1 MELGAEAI
9 LYAVSFL
16 LEGVFTFFQGNGFN
30 PTCLE
35 LGIKGGTWA
44 FAMGV
49 SIVVGLWVEGGL
61 SDESIEALLD
71 LEEVGGGHLISSEG
85 VEDLFFVSVEA
96 S

>member
-1 MELGAEAI
+1 
-9 LYAVSFL
+9 
-16 LEGVFTFFQGNGFN
+16 
-30 PTCLE
+30 
-35 LGIKGGTWA
+35 
-44 FAMGV
+44 MGV